1 MNAPLDCVVIGYN
14 EGDFQD
20 YRAMCEGSG
29 AGSPTLQIYSKEYLE
44 VDGLPMS
51 WMDGLSALRNK
62 ATGRD
67 DRYHVGEV
75 HNLAGLY
82 LSSFLRGAGLTAE
95 AISLFSAEQERL
107 AELLAR
113 GPRVVAVTTTFYVNI
128 MPVLPVVDFVRRY
141 SPDSHI
147 VVGGPLIDNLCA
159 DGVTGMAQ
167 DLLHGMG
174 ADSYIVESQGE
185 AALAELCRALAAGRP
200 LASIPNLVTCADGG
214 TWTAGPRTPEAND
227 LDACAIDWSGFSR
240 EQIGVTAQ
248 TRTARSCAFKC
259 SFCDYPMRAGA
270 LTTASVETVRH
281 ELRSLAELGVKT
293 LVFVDDTFNVP
304 PKRFKE
310 LCKMMI
316 EEDLGLNWYSYFR
329 CSNARD
335 EETFDLA
342 QQSGCR
348 GVFLGIESGDPSILA
363 NMNKLAQDDQYRT
376 GVARLKERGITTF
389 ASIIVGFPGEN
400 DRTMQNTIDFLNET
414 APTFWRAQPWWGN
427 TRAPVYKNRELWD
440 IKGAA
445 YDWSHKTMTARE
457 AANWCDVMFEK
468 VTESVWLPLYDF
480 DFWALPYLEGKGLG
494 VDELVPILG
503 ISQSIMRERD
513 SAVPDQVR
521 IKSLNEELF
530 RAVAALD
537 MAPARFSFAPAAS
550 A

>member
-1 MNAPLDCVVIGYN
+1 MNESLDCVVIGYN

-29 AGSPTLQIYSKEYLE
+29 VGSPTLQIYSKEYLD
-44 VDGLPMS
+44 VDGVPMS
-51 WMDGLSALRNK
+51 WMDGFSALRNK
-62 ATGRD
+62 ATGRN

-82 LSSFLRGAGLTAE
+82 LSSFLRKAGLSAE

-107 AELLAR
+107 ADLLDR
-113 GPRVVAVTTTFYVNI
+113 RPVVVAVTTTFYVNI
-128 MPVLPVVDFVRRY
+128 MPVLPIVDVIRHY

-147 VVGGPLIDNLCA
+147 VVGGPLVDNLCT
-159 DGVTGMAQ
+159 DGVGGMTQ
-167 DLLHGMG
+167 DLLNGMG

-185 AALAELCRALAAGRP
+185 AALAELCQALKNDRP
-200 LASIPNLVTCADGG
+200 LEGIANLVTRSGDG
-214 TWTAGPRTPEAND
+214 TWSSGPRTPEAND
-227 LDACAIDWSGFSR
+227 LDRYVIDWSGFSG

-270 LTTASVETVRH
+270 LTTASVDTVRQ
-281 ELRSLAELGVKT
+281 EVRQLAELGVKN

-310 LCKMMI
+310 LCRMLK

-348 GVFLGIESGDPSILA
+348 GVFLGIESGDPTILA
-363 NMNKLAQDDQYRT
+363 NMNKLAQDDQYRN
-376 GVARLKERGITTF
+376 GIARLKERGITTF

-400 DRTMQNTIDFLNET
+400 DRTMQNTIDFVNET
-414 APTFWRAQPWWGN
+414 APTFWRAQPWWAN
-427 TRAPVYKNRELWD
+427 PRAPVYKQTDRFQIE
-440 IKGAA
+440 GEA
-445 YDWSHKTMTARE
+445 YNWSHKTMNATE

-480 DFWALPYLEGKGLG
+480 DFWALPYLDGKGLG
-494 VDELVPILG
+494 VEELASILR

-513 SAVPDQVR
+513 QESSDAVR
-521 IKSLNEELF
+521 LKSLNEELIN
-530 RAVAALD
+530 AVAAVD
-537 MAPARFSFAPAAS
+537 MAPARFSFED
-550 A
+550 